1 VFEFVQHDLH
11 KILVESK
18 ELTVF
23 NILQLKYILRQI
35 LEGCA
40 YLHKKEIIHRDIKAA
55 NILINNQGIVK
66 LADFGLAREVR
77 RQEPLTTRLVTRWYR
92 APEISLQEK
101 YYSFQSDVW
110 SVGCVFAEMV
120 AREPLFNSRTD
131 HEHFAVIIG
140 QLEGQNAPLPKDED
154 WPKFSAM
161 YDKVY
166 SEEMPKPNLPEKLN
180 RGGLQ
185 HFFDKIEKNPA

>member
-1 VFEFVQHDLH
+1 MVGFPITSVREIKVLKLCDHQNVVKLVEIVRGRGNSVYLVFEFVQHDLH

-140 QLEGQNAPLPKDED
+140 
-154 WPKFSAM
+154 
-161 YDKVY
+161 
-166 SEEMPKPNLPEKLN
+166 
-180 RGGLQ
+180 
-185 HFFDKIEKNPA
+185 